1 MRYTIVIGNKNYS
14 SWSMRP
20 WLVLDHFGFEFDEEL
35 IPLDEEDTRGRILS
49 YSPAGQVPV
58 LVHRSFA
65 VWDSLAIIEYLA
77 EVRPDAGIWPED
89 AQQRAI
95 ARSVSAEIHSGYRA
109 LRAACPM
116 NLRKTFRFKRRGG
129 VMAEKEVE
137 RFEMMVKDRTHR
149 SGGPFLFGGFTA
161 ADAMYAPVVARL
173 VGYNWPLEPGTR
185 TYCEAVQNLPSY
197 RRWKEAALEEK
208 WVVEAD
214 EVR

>member
-35 IPLDEEDTRGRILS
+35 IPLDEEDTRARILS

-77 EVRPDAGIWPED
+77 DVQPDVGIWPED
-89 AQQRAI
+89 MQQRAI

-109 LRAACPM
+109 LRAGCPM
-116 NLRKTFRFKRRGG
+116 NLRKSFRFKRRGG
-129 VMAEKEVE
+129 IAAQKEVE
-137 RFEMMVKDRTHR
+137 RFETMVRDRTHR
-149 SGGPFLFGGFTA
+149 SGGPFLFGDFSA
-161 ADAMYAPVVARL
+161 ADAMFAPVVARL
-173 VGYNWPLEPGTR
+173 GGYGWPLAGETR
-185 TYCEAVQNLPSY
+185 TYCEAVQTLPSY
-197 RRWKEAALEEK
+197 RRWKEAALEET

-214 EVR
+214 EVS

>member
-35 IPLDEEDTRGRILS
+35 IPLDEEDTRARILA

-77 EVRPDAGIWPED
+77 EVQPDAGIWPQD
-89 AQQRAI
+89 MQQRAI
-95 ARSVSAEIHSGYRA
+95 ARSLAAEIHSGYRA

-116 NLRKTFRFKRRGG
+116 NLRKTFRFRRRGG
-129 VMAEKEVE
+129 VGAEKEVE
-137 RFEMMVKDRTHR
+137 RFEAMVRDRTTR
-149 SGGPFLFGGFTA
+149 SGGPFLFGEFTA
-161 ADAMYAPVVARL
+161 ADAMFAPVVARL
-173 VGYNWPLEPGTR
+173 VGYGWPLAPETR
-185 TYCEAVQNLPSY
+185 TYAEAMQNLPSF
-197 RRWKEAALEEK
+197 RRWKEAALEET
-208 WVVEAD
+208 WVVAAD